1 MRNSAGGHVLLATQF
16 VGAGRTT
23 FLGFDGTWRWRRYGE
38 NLFDQFWVQN
48 IRQLAEGRLSPDTAR
63 GQIQTDRVRYWPG
76 EPIVFRARLSSAD
89 YQPLDVPSVSLQIT
103 SDRAD
108 SALGPAPTQITLHAD
123 PNRIGWY
130 KGQFVPPQSAAVPA
144 RYRASILLPAAPGEE
159 DAILTHEVEVRESD
173 REILKPQ
180 MDRAQL
186 VTLARRSAGGAYC
199 EINEAFSLPERI
211 PDRHET
217 TTTRGHAEPMW
228 DTGWMLAGLVGL
240 LSLEWA
246 LRKRWHLL

>member
-1 MRNSAGGHVLLATQF
+1 YRP
-16 VGAGRTT
+16 R
-23 FLGFDGTWRWRRYGE
+23 
-38 NLFDQFWVQN
+38 
-48 IRQLAEGRLSPDTAR
+48 
-63 GQIQTDRVRYWPG
+63 

-89 YQPLDVPSVSLQIT
+89 YQPLDVPSVFLQIV

-108 SALGPAPTQITLHAD
+108 IGPTQITLRPD

-130 KGQFVPPQSAAVPA
+130 KGQFVPPQSA
-144 RYRASILLPAAPGEE
+144 RYIASILLPAAPGEE
-159 DAILTHEVEVRESD
+159 DAVLTHEVEVRESD

-180 MDRAQL
+180 MDRKQL
-186 VTLARRSAGGAYC
+186 VTLARRSAGGAYS
-199 EINEAFSLPERI
+199 EINDAFALPERI

-217 TTTRGHAEPMW
+217 TTTRGHAEPLW